1 MNEYLNYLLSVIFEI
16 IKLEFTV
23 IAVLKTPLKKNIVR
37 WGMAVVI
44 IFLLPLTHSYLDKG
58 IMLLACG
65 ITFVYLTLDHSD
77 LIWKYLFSTLL
88 IQLSDNMVRIAEIG
102 LSGKYIDSG
111 KAVSSRLMVES
122 RNLLVYA
129 LLCMAI
135 ILLLK
140 KYNVSEMMIDLKSYI
155 FLIITGLIILFCLTG
170 SGLILAGEANNR
182 IKSVYAVSTGF
193 LILFVMLMLLFQGY
207 LKDLGERY
215 KNMAV
220 EQKEDYEQRLDFYIE
235 KKDSYDELR
244 NFKHDLNEHISAV
257 KGYLRCGEYI
267 KMERELDK
275 FTEITIN
282 IDKMPDCGNVALSA
296 LLSHYS
302 FLSEK
307 NNIVFSSVGKIYGE
321 INAEDYEL
329 VTIVGNLLK
338 NAFEECLK
346 LKDNRKIETKIYCDD
361 EECMITVSNS
371 TDKDDLIAYKPTVL
385 KTTKKDRTKHGIGMK
400 NIERVLRYNKNI
412 SVDMRIL
419 DNFFIS
425 TVIIKKV

>member
-1 MNEYLNYLLSVIFEI
+1 
-16 IKLEFTV
+16 
-23 IAVLKTPLKKNIVR
+23 
-37 WGMAVVI
+37 
-44 IFLLPLTHSYLDKG
+44 
-58 IMLLACG
+58 
-65 ITFVYLTLDHSD
+65 
-77 LIWKYLFSTLL
+77 
-88 IQLSDNMVRIAEIG
+88 
-102 LSGKYIDSG
+102 
-111 KAVSSRLMVES
+111 
-122 RNLLVYA
+122 
-129 LLCMAI
+129 
-135 ILLLK
+135 
-140 KYNVSEMMIDLKSYI
+140 
-155 FLIITGLIILFCLTG
+155 
-170 SGLILAGEANNR
+170 
-182 IKSVYAVSTGF
+182 
-193 LILFVMLMLLFQGY
+193 
-207 LKDLGERY
+207 
-215 KNMAV
+215 
-220 EQKEDYEQRLDFYIE
+220 
-235 KKDSYDELR
+235 
-244 NFKHDLNEHISAV
+244 
-257 KGYLRCGEYI
+257 
-267 KMERELDK
+267 MERELDK

-346 LKDNRKIETKIYCDD
+346 LKDNREIETKIYCDD

-419 DNFFIS
+419 DKFFIS
-425 TVIIKKV
+425 AVIIKKV